1 MTEVKQKAEVDIQDF
16 AKTMLK
22 GDLQKLFTVQS

>member
-16 AKTMLK
+16 AKIMLK